1 MENFEYSKV
10 FPPKS
15 AEANQLA
22 PGESETIENLFNSYE
37 SAVRTNPHFLIPR
50 APAIFEK
57 TVADC
62 EQIAKEFSGRIKA
75 RIDFSHFTATIELWC
90 CYVEFERGEFMSVL
104 HEISLLAKY
113 VRFTPLTSGD
123 LHIEIEM
130 PYFVSATVLED
141 TD

>member
-10 FPPKS
+10 FPPDSIDADEHDSGK
-15 AEANQLA
+15 AE
-22 PGESETIENLFNSYE
+22 TMENLLNTYE
-37 SAVRTNPHFLIPR
+37 SAVRDNPHFLIPH

-75 RIDFSHFTATIELWC
+75 SIDYSHFSATIELWL
-90 CYVEFERGEFMSVL
+90 CYVEFMHGEFMNVL
-104 HEISLLAKY
+104 HEISLFAKF

-130 PYFVSATVLED
+130 PYFVSAAVLED